1 MIRVFRWLRFSLAL
15 ISVLGLTSTGCSGLS
30 PGDYVVYRLSV
41 GALSYTA
48 GCFED
53 GEIPV
58 DLKSDV
64 SDVGVPATVVLQ
76 AGPDE
81 TFYLDMG
88 SATYAG
94 TATGKGFRFIGE
106 SVDVTLETGGPMMM
120 DAKKEEVRTTTT
132 IEFEVDGASVQGA
145 VAEQIEYRCTGDA
158 CPEIRERTCKRNRSF
173 VGNEVEDVEL
183 EHTI

>member
-1 MIRVFRWLRFSLAL
+1 MIRNVRWLRSSLTL
-15 ISVLGLTSTGCSGLS
+15 ILILGLSSSACSGLS

-41 GALSYTA
+41 STLSYTA

-53 GEIPV
+53 GEIPI

-64 SDVGVPATVVLQ
+64 SDVGVPATVVLH

-88 SATYAG
+88 SVTYKG
-94 TATGKGFRFIGE
+94 TATGKGFRFTGE
-106 SVDVTLETGGPMMM
+106 SVDVNLETGGPMMM

-132 IEFEVDGASVQGA
+132 IEFEVDGASVQGTI
-145 VAEQIEYRCTGDA
+145 AEQIEYRCTGDA
-158 CPEIRERTCKRNRSF
+158 CPEISQRTCKRNGSF
-173 VGNEVEDVEL
+173 VGSEVEDVEL